1 MSPMNRCSRLVS
13 TLIALGLGL
22 AVAPT
27 VASAARYICPP
38 CAQPCDEQVFDH
50 PGRCPGCGM
59 ALVDA
64 AAAAAQPTPARTRV
78 AILLFSG
85 VEIIDSM
92 GPYEVFGA
100 ADFDVATVGATKQAV
115 TSAMGQTLVPR
126 YAFADAPAPD
136 VLVVPGGSVGS
147 ALNDPATID
156 WVRTTSARTQLTMS
170 VCNGAFILAK
180 AGLLDGLSATTT
192 AHNIARLRE
201 QYPKVHVVEDQR
213 YVDNG
218 HIITTGGLSAGIDG
232 ALHVVERL
240 RGTGHAQEVAL
251 GEEYEWTSH
260 ARFARA
266 ALADQLIPDVP
277 METLGAWNVIRTE
290 GDTNHWELVI
300 EGHSDLAADALMD
313 RVSQELSTR
322 GRWREAAA
330 DRRAATGT
338 RSWRF
343 AGRNGETWSGVVSIE
358 PRAGKD
364 HEYTVKLTIARS
376 G

>member
-1 MSPMNRCSRLVS
+1 MSPVNRSSRLGS
-13 TLIALGLGL
+13 WLAALWLIAGGT
-22 AVAPT
+22 PGI
-27 VASAARYICPP
+27 ASAARYICPP
-38 CAQPCDEQVFDH
+38 CGQACDDQVFDH
-50 PGRCPGCGM
+50 PGVCPGCGM

-64 AAAAAQPTPARTRV
+64 AAAAAHPAPVRQRV
-78 AILLFSG
+78 AILVFNG

-100 ADFDVATVGATKQAV
+100 AGFDVATVGATTRPV
-115 TSAMGQTLVPR
+115 TSAMGQTLTPR
-126 YAFADAPAPD
+126 YTFADAPAPD
-136 VLVVPGGSVGS
+136 VLVVPGGGIGS
-147 ALNDPATID
+147 ALGDAATID
-156 WVRTTSARTQLTMS
+156 WVRSTSARTQLTMS

-180 AGLLDGLSATTT
+180 AGLLDGLRATTT

-201 QYPKVHVVEDQR
+201 QYSKIHVVDDQR

-251 GEEYEWTSH
+251 GEEYEWSSH

-277 METLGAWNVIRTE
+277 MESLGTWNVIRTE
-290 GDTNHWELVI
+290 GDTDRWELVM
-300 EGHSDLAADALMD
+300 EGHSELAADALMD
-313 RVSQELSTR
+313 RVAHELASR
-322 GRWREAAA
+322 GQWREAGEPGVAPA
-330 DRRAATGT
+330 RTRRW
-338 RSWRF
+338 SF
-343 AGRNGETWSGVVSIE
+343 AGRSGEAWSGTMSIE
-358 PRAGKD
+358 PRSGRD
-364 HEYTVKLTIARS
+364 HEYTLKLTVARS